1 MNAAAPPRLADYLQH
16 MGEAARN
23 VQRHHADFAA
33 AQADVPWAVMVGMRN
48 RVSHGYF
55 AVDGDLVW
63 ATVQHDLPALPALQA
78 QVLALRT

>member
-1 MNAAAPPRLADYLQH
+1 MS
-16 MGEAARN
+16 
-23 VQRHHADFAA
+23 
-33 AQADVPWAVMVGMRN
+33 N

-63 ATVQHDLPALPALQA
+63 ATVQHDLPALQA